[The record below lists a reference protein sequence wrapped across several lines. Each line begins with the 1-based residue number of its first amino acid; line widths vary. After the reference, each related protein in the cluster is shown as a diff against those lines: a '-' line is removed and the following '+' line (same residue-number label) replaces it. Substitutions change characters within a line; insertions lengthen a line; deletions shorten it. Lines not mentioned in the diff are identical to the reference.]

1 MKTNGNRNLAL
12 LLPLFYKFAREV
24 REGVIDW
31 MNLNPEWRV
40 IELHLEEVKARKA
53 FARHIAGAVFWP
65 RSPECRSWRV
75 VKTWDQPTVVCG
87 ASRPAH
93 LRMRR
98 LVNVSFDRG
107 SVSRLAVE
115 HFKHLGFEVA
125 GYVGSRLMSG
135 GKLEFRAAGM
145 RELALAQGM
154 EWVWHDI
161 GGKDPE
167 MSPELLW
174 EGAES
179 RPLRDFLRK
188 CPKPVALL
196 AEDDYIGAM
205 VCETALSL
213 DIEVP
218 GEVAV
223 LGQGDRLVGL
233 TGNCPLSSVVLP
245 GRRVGYLAAEFV
257 RTMAEQPGTTPA
269 NQMIPCE
276 HIAIR
281 ESTGGLSC
289 DLNVEKAKRFLDRH
303 LLEGVTLDQL
313 TAVSGYA
320 PKTLRQKFKEHYG
333 IEVSRFAR
341 ERRCEEIVR
350 LIRGSGGSLGE
361 IGRRCGFDSPSAFC
375 NFVVRNTGMSPAEHR
390 GGTKR

>member
-1 MKTNGNRNLAL
+1 METNGTRNLAL

-31 MNLNPEWRV
+31 VNRNPEWRV

-53 FARHIAGAVFWP
+53 FARHIAGVVFWP
-65 RSPECRSWRV
+65 RAMDCRSWKV
-75 VKTWDQPTVVCG
+75 ISTWDLPTVVCG
-87 ASRPAH
+87 ASIPAD
-93 LRMRR
+93 LRVRR

-107 SVSRLAVE
+107 SIGRLAVE

-125 GYVGSRLMSG
+125 GYVGNHVMTG
-135 GKLEFRAAGM
+135 GELVPRASAM

-154 EWVWHDI
+154 EWVCHDI

-167 MSPELLW
+167 KSPELLW
-174 EGAES
+174 EGADS

-205 VCETALSL
+205 VCEAALNL
-213 DIEVP
+213 GVNVP

-245 GRRVGYLAAEFV
+245 GRRVGNVAAEFV
-257 RTMAEQPGTTPA
+257 RSMSEDGGNTPRD
-269 NQMIPCE
+269 QFLSCE
-276 HIAIR
+276 RIAIR
-281 ESTGGLSC
+281 KSTGGLSC

-320 PKTLRQKFKEHYG
+320 PKTLKQKFKDAYG
-333 IEVSRFAR
+333 IDVSRFAR
-341 ERRCEEIVR
+341 ARRCEEIVR
-350 LIRGSGGSLGE
+350 LIRGSEDNLGD
-361 IGRRCGFDSPSAFC
+361 IGRRCGFDSASAFC
-375 NFVVRNTGMSPAEHR
+375 NFVVRNTGISPAEHR
-390 GGTKR
+390 RHRSG